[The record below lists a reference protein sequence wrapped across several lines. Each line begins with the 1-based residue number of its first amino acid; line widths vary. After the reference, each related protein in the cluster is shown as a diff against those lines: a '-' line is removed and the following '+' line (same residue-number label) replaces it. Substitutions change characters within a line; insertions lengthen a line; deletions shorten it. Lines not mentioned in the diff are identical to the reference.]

1 MHHPRS
7 ALEILRFRLAA
18 FLLFGNYLLAFL
30 IVGLMGRS
38 LLTDNFGLTLIGS
51 ALVIFLFVLL
61 GIQWTVASRAG
72 CPLCRTPV
80 LAPKSCTKH
89 RLARTFLG
97 SHRLKVALSVL
108 FNNRFQC
115 PYCNEPTALQLGKR
129 VHLAHSRRSLKD

>member
-7 ALEILRFRLAA
+7 TLEILRFRFVA
-18 FLLFGNYLLAFL
+18 FMLFGNYLLAFL
-30 IVGLMGRS
+30 IAGLMARS

-51 ALVIFLFVLL
+51 ALVILLFVLL

-80 LAPKSCTKH
+80 LAPRFCTKH

-97 SHRLKVALSVL
+97 SHRLRVALSVL
-108 FNNRFQC
+108 FKNRFRC
-115 PYCNEPTALQLGKR
+115 PYCNESTALQLGKR
-129 VHLAHSRRSLKD
+129 VHLAHSRRSLMD